1 MLTLL
6 KPLYNSIKKKQI
18 GREIM
23 SYTTLQR
30 YMIPED
36 TIAEEAIDP
45 KALAKGAYLFCGAIL
60 AMPFIAA
67 GLTFLSDKLRKMS
80 DQKKKNALNGDG
92 AKANKKYEDITPHT
106 NSLNNRHSA
115 EVTEEMQN
123 RLKFLQSVVKIIRRV
138 GANHKCSWFSFDTG
152 ELETYIASIKSGKYQ
167 KDGSDY
173 NAMECD
179 YLTDILPAI
188 HPKDSSYDPE
198 WAWMSRFSIDI
209 FGYDIWSWV
218 EAHPECTNARDFDQ
232 TKEFWEEENQIIKEF
247 VAAFSSSDFFYSIDC
262 GGDWDDGSMC
272 LVMKPSDHILS
283 IASRETKYRPW
294 PKAPKK

>member
-92 AKANKKYEDITPHT
+92 AKANKKI
-106 NSLNNRHSA
+106 
-115 EVTEEMQN
+115 
-123 RLKFLQSVVKIIRRV
+123 
-138 GANHKCSWFSFDTG
+138 
-152 ELETYIASIKSGKYQ
+152 
-167 KDGSDY
+167 
-173 NAMECD
+173 
-179 YLTDILPAI
+179 
-188 HPKDSSYDPE
+188 
-198 WAWMSRFSIDI
+198 
-209 FGYDIWSWV
+209 
-218 EAHPECTNARDFDQ
+218 
-232 TKEFWEEENQIIKEF
+232 
-247 VAAFSSSDFFYSIDC
+247 
-262 GGDWDDGSMC
+262 
-272 LVMKPSDHILS
+272 
-283 IASRETKYRPW
+283 
-294 PKAPKK
+294 